1 MEIVIQL
8 HPLLP
13 AQYPMLAPTSCL
25 LRDMVSGHD
34 RDGLDWMTLVD
45 LSNLNDSM
53 FYLQDSATERNTAY
67 EKLSQA
73 TVMWERDTAWS
84 LSDPIPSQQTL

>member
-13 AQYPMLAPTSCL
+13 AQYPKLASTSCL

-34 RDGLDWMTLVD
+34 RDGLAVGPDDIKGL
-45 LSNLNDSM
+45 
-53 FYLQDSATERNTAY
+53 FQ
-67 EKLSQA
+67 
-73 TVMWERDTAWS
+73 
-84 LSDPIPSQQTL
+84 I